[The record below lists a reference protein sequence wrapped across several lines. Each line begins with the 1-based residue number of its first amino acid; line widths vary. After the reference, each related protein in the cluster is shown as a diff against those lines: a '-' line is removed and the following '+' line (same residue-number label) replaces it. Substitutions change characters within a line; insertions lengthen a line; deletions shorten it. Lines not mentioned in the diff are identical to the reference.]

1 VKQERSLYRY
11 PMRLCILP
19 LSFVFVTASVLL
31 SACASNAAPPLEV
44 NKSETMEAEKVYPR
58 DDHGEVLAFE
68 SISETD
74 ASFVVKR
81 AISEAKMT
89 GKQALIVM
97 GTNRCHD
104 SRALATY
111 FEEPDFKTLLR
122 AHYILEYIDV
132 GWKTDNLHIAN
143 GFGLDGIKGTP
154 TVVIVNGE
162 GDVQNLDEA
171 PTWRNAAS
179 RNKDDVFEYFRGYA
193 HKN

>member
-1 VKQERSLYRY
+1 MYSLL
-11 PMRLCILP
+11 MKSILLP
-19 LSFVFVTASVLL
+19 LSLIFL
-31 SACASNAAPPLEV
+31 SACASNAAPPLDAV
-44 NKSETMEAEKVYPR
+44 EAETVYPR
-58 DDHGEVLAFE
+58 DKHGEVLAFE
-68 SISETD
+68 AINEAD
-74 ASFVVKR
+74 ASRVVDA
-81 AISEAKMT
+81 AITQARET

-97 GTNRCHD
+97 GTNKCHD

-111 FEEPDFKTLLR
+111 FEEPEFKTLIKS
-122 AHYILEYIDV
+122 HYILEYIDV

-179 RNKDDVFEYFRGYA
+179 RNKDNVYDYFRGYA
-193 HKN
+193 HK